1 MIFVET
7 PIFTREVQALLP
19 DDSYRKLQQAILVRP
34 EAGNLI
40 PGSGGLR
47 KLRWNLPGTGKRGSL
62 RIIYYWD
69 TPSDTIYMLLAYK
82 KSKQTDLTQDQLKI
96 LSRLIKEWLE

>member
-1 MIFVET
+1 MIFIET
-7 PIFTREVQALLP
+7 PIFAREVQALLT

-47 KLRWNLPGTGKRGSL
+47 KLRWNLPRTGKRGSL

-82 KSKQTDLTQDQLKI
+82 KSKQEDLTQDQLKT
-96 LSRLIKEWLE
+96 LSRLIKEWPE

>member
-1 MIFVET
+1 MIFIET
-7 PIFTREVQALLP
+7 SIFTSEVQTLLA

-47 KLRWNLPGTGKRGSL
+47 KLRWNLPQAGKRGSL

-69 TPSDTIYMLLAYK
+69 IPSETIYMLLAYK
-82 KSKQTDLTQDQLKI
+82 KSKQEDLTQDQLRI

>member
-1 MIFVET
+1 MIFIET
-7 PIFTREVQALLP
+7 SIFTRDVQTLLP

-34 EAGNLI
+34 EAGSLI

-47 KLRWNLPGTGKRGSL
+47 KLRWSLPQAGKRGSL
-62 RIIYYWD
+62 QIIYYWD

-82 KSKQTDLTQDQLKI
+82 KNKQEDLTQDQLKI

>member
-1 MIFVET
+1 MIFIET
-7 PIFTREVQALLP
+7 PIFTREVEHLLP

-40 PGSGGLR
+40 QGSGGLR
-47 KLRWNLPGTGKRGSL
+47 KIRWNLPGTGKRGSL

-82 KSKQTDLTQDQLKI
+82 KSKQEDLTQDQLKI
-96 LSRLIKEWLE
+96 LSKLLKEWLE